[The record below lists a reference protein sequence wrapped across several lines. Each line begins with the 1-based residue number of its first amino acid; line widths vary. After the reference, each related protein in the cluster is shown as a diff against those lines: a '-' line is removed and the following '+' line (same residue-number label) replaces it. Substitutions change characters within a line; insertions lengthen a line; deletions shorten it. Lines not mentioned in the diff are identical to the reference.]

1 VTTTRSTGKPASDQ
15 GNGAKAPSGKRRALV
30 VAINDYGG
38 PPNDLPSCLKDARE
52 FVRALRDIYS
62 FPESQVRTLFD
73 GAATAANL
81 NAGLAWLV
89 QDARPEDRLVF
100 FYSGHGYTKMVGD
113 VMEEFLVLRDPAG
126 GFAFYEDDT
135 LVQRVASVP
144 TGTLT
149 TVLDSCFSGGMF
161 KLIALP
167 DGSVEAAQN
176 KAFVPPPG
184 AFVTK
189 DLSDTIGPIRPARAY
204 KRWGA
209 TALRRA
215 DSVKSIFA
223 GSLAAARPV
232 EALSS
237 ASKSADGEAGDAEI
251 KGLLIS
257 ACLETETA
265 SASTSRT
272 NGLSAFTHALLKALE
287 TPANR
292 TRADKLFAA
301 SKSIL
306 QGNGFRQTP
315 LILES
320 KSPGNLKTRPF
331 ILFGSAAAE
340 APAPSSTPETG
351 FGAILEEIMRHL
363 LKETETT
370 SDWTSEKSFGD
381 PLEDLARQS
390 VEKALAGAGG
400 AKGMDH
406 AAIDMG
412 EAADGEEKF
421 LGALI
426 AAVVPTVVSSVIRLA
441 RRQKDFV
448 EGAIDPEAEQ
458 KFLGGLLASVIPAIV
473 TTVLPEVVRAVT
485 QRRKE
490 LGADPEEM
498 EAESKFLGGII
509 RSVAPRV
516 ISTLVPVL
524 ISAIGGRRKELGLTE
539 EAEEKFL
546 GGLLAAVL
554 PTVVSRV
561 VPGIV
566 QLIARRKA
574 IGEDPAEQA
583 KFLGSILR
591 MVVPAIGSTIPQI
604 LEALLERRKDIDT
617 EMVDEEQ
624 EKFLGGLIAAVL
636 PAVASTVVPELMRL
650 VTTRHKEISTSLGAE
665 EQEKLFGILSS
676 AVPDLL
682 RRAVPLLLDQAVR
695 AISGRK
701 EIETEK
707 AASLAGTRRRAA

>member
-1 VTTTRSTGKPASDQ
+1 VTTTRSTGKAASEH
-15 GNGAKAPSGKRRALV
+15 GNGGKATSGKRRALV

-52 FVRALRDIYS
+52 FIGALRDIYV
-62 FPESQVRTLFD
+62 FPQSQIRTLFD
-73 GAATAANL
+73 AAATTANL

-126 GFAFYEDDT
+126 GFAFYEDDL
-135 LVQRVASVP
+135 LVQRIASVP
-144 TGTLT
+144 AGTLT

-161 KLIALP
+161 KLVALP

-176 KAFVPPPG
+176 KAFVPPPE
-184 AFVTK
+184 AFVAK
-189 DLSDTIGPIRPARAY
+189 DLNDTIVPIRPARAY

-209 TALRRA
+209 SVLRRPET
-215 DSVKSIFA
+215 VKALFA
-223 GSLAAARPV
+223 GPRAPVSPV
-232 EALSS
+232 EAISVV
-237 ASKSADGEAGDAEI
+237 SKSADGEAGDAEI

-292 TRADKLFAA
+292 TRADKLFEAA
-301 SKSIL
+301 KNIL
-306 QGNGFRQTP
+306 RTNGFRQTP

-320 KSPGNLKTRPF
+320 KTPGNLKTRSF
-331 ILFGSAAAE
+331 VLLESSAAV
-340 APAPSSTPETG
+340 APASSSTPATG
-351 FGAILEEIMRHL
+351 FDAILEEIMRHL

-370 SDWTSEKSFGD
+370 SDSSSEKSFGNS
-381 PLEDLARQS
+381 LEDLARQS

-400 AKGMDH
+400 AKAMDLT
-406 AAIDMG
+406 AIEMG
-412 EAADGEEKF
+412 EEGDGEEKF

-426 AAVVPTVVSSVIRLA
+426 AAVVPTLISSVVRLA

-448 EGAIDPEAEQ
+448 EEAIDPEAEQ
-458 KFLGGLLASVIPAIV
+458 KFLGGLLASIIPAV
-473 TTVLPEVVRAVT
+473 MTSVLPEVVRAVT
-485 QRRKE
+485 QRRKD

-509 RSVAPRV
+509 RAVAPRV
-516 ISTLVPVL
+516 IATLVPVL
-524 ISAIGGRRKELGLTE
+524 VSAIGGRRKELGLTE

-561 VPGIV
+561 IPGIV
-566 QLIARRKA
+566 QLVARRKA

-583 KFLGSILR
+583 KFLGGLLR
-591 MVVPAIGSTIPQI
+591 MVVPAIGSTIPHV
-604 LEALLERRKDIDT
+604 LEALLERRKEFDT
-617 EMVDEEQ
+617 EVVDEEQ
-624 EKFLGGLIAAVL
+624 EKFIGGLIAAVL
-636 PAVASTVVPELMRL
+636 PAVASSIVPELMRL
-650 VTTRHKEISTSLGAE
+650 VTTRHKAVAASLGVE
-665 EQEKLFGILSS
+665 EQEKLFGILRA

-682 RRAVPLLLDQAVR
+682 RRAVPLLVDQAVR
-695 AISGRK
+695 AIGGGK
-701 EIETEK
+701 EIEAEK
-707 AASLAGTRRRAA
+707 EASLARTRRRAA

>member
-1 VTTTRSTGKPASDQ
+1 MTTTRSTGKTASDH

-62 FPESQVRTLFD
+62 FPESQIRTLFD
-73 GAATAANL
+73 AAATAANL

-89 QDARPEDRLVF
+89 QGARPEDRLVF
-100 FYSGHGYTKMVGD
+100 YYSGHGYTKLVGD

-144 TGTLT
+144 AGTLT

-161 KLIALP
+161 KLLALP

-176 KAFVPPPG
+176 KAFVPPPD
-184 AFVTK
+184 AFVAK
-189 DLSDTIGPIRPARAY
+189 DLSDTIVPIRPARAY

-209 TALRRA
+209 SVLRRP

-223 GSLAAARPV
+223 APLARPV
-232 EALSS
+232 AALSS
-237 ASKSADGEAGDAEI
+237 MSKSADGEAGDAEV

-292 TRADKLFAA
+292 TRADKLFET

-320 KSPGNLKTRPF
+320 KSPGNLKTRSF
-331 ILFGSAAAE
+331 VLLESAAAV
-340 APAPSSTPETG
+340 APSPSSTPATG
-351 FGAILEEIMRHL
+351 FDAILEEIMRHL

-381 PLEDLARQS
+381 PLEDLVRES
-390 VEKALAGAGG
+390 VGRALAGVGG
-400 AKGMDH
+400 AKGDLT
-406 AAIDMG
+406 AIDMG

-426 AAVVPTVVSSVIRLA
+426 AAVVPTVVSSVVRLV

-458 KFLGGLLASVIPAIV
+458 KFLGGLLASIIPAVV

-566 QLIARRKA
+566 QLVARRKA
-574 IGEDPAEQA
+574 IGEDPADQA
-583 KFLGSILR
+583 KFLGSLLR
-591 MVVPAIGSTIPQI
+591 VVVPAIGSTIPQV
-604 LEALLERRKDIDT
+604 LEALLERRKDIET

-650 VTTRHKEISTSLGAE
+650 VTRRKDISTSLGAE

-701 EIETEK
+701 DIETEK
-707 AASLAGTRRRAA
+707 AAGLAGSRRRAA